1 MRQRIRR
8 FLAWL
13 GALLLSLLL
22 RVPYVVG
29 AVCGVFALCVV
40 AFWAGFYRVY
50 GEVGN

>member
-1 MRQRIRR
+1 MREKIRR

-22 RVPYVVG
+22 RVPYVLGMVA
-29 AVCGVFALCVV
+29 AVLALCVV

-50 GEVGN
+50 GEVG